1 MFNRTKNQVFT
12 DTFRNILLTWHVMD
26 PVSDRE
32 IAMNEA
38 IYSKQKNRNPYIDH
52 PEWVEM
58 VWGNNLKV
66 ESFEYQPRDFLEIY
80 PTLSSG
86 TVYIK
91 SNDYKSAI
99 KKVMV
104 FSLNGILLQ
113 TVVNSYNS
121 DLLTITIQKSG
132 SYIIKVMGND
142 FEVNRKVII
151 Q

>member
-1 MFNRTKNQVFT
+1 
-12 DTFRNILLTWHVMD
+12 
-26 PVSDRE
+26 
-32 IAMNEA
+32 
-38 IYSKQKNRNPYIDH
+38 
-52 PEWVEM
+52 M